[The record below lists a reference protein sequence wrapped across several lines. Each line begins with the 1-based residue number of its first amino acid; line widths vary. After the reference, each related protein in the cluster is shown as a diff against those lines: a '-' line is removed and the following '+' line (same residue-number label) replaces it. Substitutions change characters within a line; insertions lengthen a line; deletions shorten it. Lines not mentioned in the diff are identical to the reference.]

1 MAVIVKYVVERKG
14 EEVMTFSSKQDADA
28 YDKML
33 DLADELVPFLKEAE
47 LLEERQQ
54 EEIALYLA
62 KNKEQLLNLLKGKK
76 PSSIAKEKAPSKA
89 RSVS

>member
-47 LLEERQQ
+47 LLEEAQQ

-76 PSSIAKEKAPSKA
+76 PSSVATTKAPSKA
-89 RSVS
+89 RSAS